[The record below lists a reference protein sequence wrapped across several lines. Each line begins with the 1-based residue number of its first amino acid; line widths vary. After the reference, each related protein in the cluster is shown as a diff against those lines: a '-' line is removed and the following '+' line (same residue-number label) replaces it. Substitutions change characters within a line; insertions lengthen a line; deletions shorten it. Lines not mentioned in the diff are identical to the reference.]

1 MEDHSH
7 RCIICNREQAVGI
20 SICNR
25 FICYTCEQEMVKT
38 DVRDERYPFY
48 IKQMRQIWF
57 KKNA

>member
-7 RCIICNREQAVGI
+7 RCIICNREQSVGI
-20 SICNR
+20 AICNQ
-25 FICYTCEQEMVKT
+25 FICHTCEQEMVKT